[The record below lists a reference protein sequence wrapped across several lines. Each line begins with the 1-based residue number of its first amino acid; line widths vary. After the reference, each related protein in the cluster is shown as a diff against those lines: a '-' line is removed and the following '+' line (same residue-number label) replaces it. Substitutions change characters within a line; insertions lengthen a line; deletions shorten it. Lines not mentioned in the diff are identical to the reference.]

1 MLEVQTKLKTV
12 LILCTEFEVHKIN
25 NNLIKQL
32 PDMSLYLPEDEIF
45 SRLVCLPSA
54 RIRWV
59 RERLSLI
66 ASQMLSRV
74 QIFENAAVL
83 LYSCGW
89 M

>member
-1 MLEVQTKLKTV
+1 MLEVQTILKTV
-12 LILCTEFEVHKIN
+12 LILYTEVQKIN
-25 NNLIKQL
+25 SNLIKQL
-32 PDMSLYLPEDEIF
+32 HDMSLYLSEDEIF

-59 RERLSLI
+59 LKRLPLI